1 MNKAKSS
8 QDRLERMKAILGLP
22 FVNTIAADIAA
33 DIDANGP
40 VAEALLRFSQSA
52 DLTSPFNRDQT
63 GL

>member
-1 MNKAKSS
+1 MNKANSS
-8 QDRLERMKAILGLP
+8 QDRLDRMKAILGLP

-40 VAEALLRFSQSA
+40 VAEALLGSSQSA

-63 GL
+63 RL